1 MDLWQFTNAI
11 NRHFS
16 VQEKLQL
23 IDKIW
28 EIAYADEIINQHE
41 DYLVHK
47 IADLLHLSHRQ
58 LIDAKLKVA
67 KEVSG

>member
-1 MDLWQFTNAI
+1 M
-11 NRHFS
+11 
-16 VQEKLQL
+16 QL

-67 KEVSG
+67 KEVSE